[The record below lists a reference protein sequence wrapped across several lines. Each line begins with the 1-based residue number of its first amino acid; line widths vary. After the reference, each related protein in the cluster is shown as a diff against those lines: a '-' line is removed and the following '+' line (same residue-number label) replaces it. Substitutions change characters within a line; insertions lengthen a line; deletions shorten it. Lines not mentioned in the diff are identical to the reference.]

1 MTAPRKPSGEV
12 NLARYLGLKVPVLN
26 ALRDGIAA
34 GEFPIYLRCA
44 LPSLAGQFPH
54 AFGFELL
61 LERMRHAESI
71 ERRRANL
78 LRSFEGREE
87 EFADAL
93 ALVQATMSEGELED
107 AALALHPSSAP
118 ADFPAPEKEAH
129 AAFLNAL
136 RGDAPLAQAL
146 HVAFDQHGTIT
157 VTGVENPS
165 EEQQR
170 FAGLTHEAQPIA
182 TMDSAA
188 YLLLRRAERAHAVK
202 VDFDLPRAIVT
213 PMFDHL
219 SSYPAQEKDSYRSLF
234 LEFIARERLPR
245 LVQQLR
251 ATLKRRAEDLSLQN
265 GWEQVERSLDRGRQE
280 GLVLGL
286 CASRKGRVV
295 VAASHGTAASPRT
308 VELEIKSEA
317 LVADLARFLGEEEVA
332 LVAMQADS
340 ATRTASQRI
349 LKALPNKPRLSMVP
363 LAVVKTMLREVARRP
378 SEALLSHDER
388 QAFLVATLALDPRA
402 AAFHTPHIVRA
413 FIPYRGEVNHRILDD
428 FEVTFLRSM
437 LLQRGVDLNA
447 AAGDLLRLV
456 PGIDADAVLIER
468 STAPFRSLADLAQ
481 RMAMTPQDWRA
492 ACCILRVRDGDE
504 VLDARPL
511 HPLFYRYLYSALESS
526 KATLGDLLKDPGR
539 VNQLDW
545 SAVLEGERHPD
556 GIVMRVR
563 EGLAKPRRTRLR
575 FQGGQGS
582 PGSQG
587 GSKGGHASR
596 SGRPLESLNLGET
609 LKGVVKNLAE
619 YGAFI
624 DMGAEREGMAHVSQC
639 SDRFIKHPSEVLEP
653 GQEVQVRVVSVDLA
667 NRKVRLSL
675 LTEEQEKARDE
686 QRKER
691 TANRGGGGESR
702 GGPGGGRGGS
712 SGPGGGRGGS
722 SGPGGGRGNDR
733 GNDRGKGGRQG
744 GGFGPD
750 PKAKPRE
757 EFDPTNPFFVFF
769 QEQQK
774 GKKS

>member
-78 LRSFEGREE
+78 LRSFEGREA

-93 ALVQATMSEGELED
+93 VLVQATMSEGELED

-118 ADFPAPEKEAH
+118 ADFPAPEKEAQ
-129 AAFLNAL
+129 AGFLTAL

-146 HVAFDQHGTIT
+146 HLAFDNHGTIT

-165 EEQQR
+165 EDQQR
-170 FAGLTHEAQPIA
+170 FSGLTHEAQPIA
-182 TMDSAA
+182 MMDSAA

-202 VDFDLPRAIVT
+202 VDFDLPRAVLT

-234 LEFIARERLPR
+234 LEFITRERLPR

-265 GWEQVERSLDRGRQE
+265 GWEQVERALDRGRQE

-295 VAASHGTAASPRT
+295 VAASHGAAASPRT
-308 VELEIKSEA
+308 VELEIKSET

-340 ATRTASQRI
+340 ATRTASQKI

-428 FEVTFLRSM
+428 FEITFLRSL
-437 LLQRGVDLNA
+437 LLQRGVDLNTA
-447 AAGDLLRLV
+447 GGDLLRLV

-468 STAPFRSLADLAQ
+468 STAPFRSLVDLAN
-481 RMAMTPQDWRA
+481 RLAITPQDWRA

-504 VLDARPL
+504 TLDSRPL
-511 HPLFYRYLYSALESS
+511 HPVFYKYLYTAL
-526 KATLGDLLKDPGR
+526 ATSDAPLGDFLKEPGR

-545 SAVLEGERHPD
+545 SAALEGEQHPD
-556 GIVMRVR
+556 GIVARVR
-563 EGLAKPRRTRLR
+563 EGLAKPRRARLR
-575 FQGGQGS
+575 FQGG
-582 PGSQG
+582 
-587 GSKGGHASR
+587 SKGGPPTSGSR
-596 SGRPLESLNLGET
+596 GGRPLESLNLGET

-624 DMGAEREGMAHVSQC
+624 EMGAEREGMAHVSQC

-653 GQEVQVRVVSVDLA
+653 GQEVNVRVVSVDLA

-691 TANRGGGGESR
+691 TANRGGGESRGGPGESR
-702 GGPGGGRGGS
+702 SGPGGGPGGGRGGS
-712 SGPGGGRGGS
+712 GRS
-722 SGPGGGRGNDR
+722 GGGRGNDR

-769 QEQQK
+769 QEQ
-774 GKKS
+774 KKSKKS